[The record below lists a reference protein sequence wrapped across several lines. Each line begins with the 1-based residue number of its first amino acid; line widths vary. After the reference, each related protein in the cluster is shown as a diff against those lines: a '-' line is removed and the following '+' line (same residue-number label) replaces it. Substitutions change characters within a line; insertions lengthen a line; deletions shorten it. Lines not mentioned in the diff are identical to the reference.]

1 VVVIEKLVSMRE
13 AVERVANGSTVAIG
27 GLLMNGAPM
36 DFCRALVRRGARDL
50 TAVAIVAGPPVDWL
64 IAGGCL
70 RRVVTGLVSYEGFG
84 LAPHFRRAAE
94 RGEVDVQEWSEWTM
108 ICGLQAA
115 AAGLPF
121 MPTKAGVGTDMPG
134 IHPGATQVVEH
145 ERGTF
150 LACGPIRP
158 DVAVVHVH
166 EADRTGNCR
175 VLPKLVWMDSELV
188 KAAETVIVTAER
200 IVPERTFRA
209 APERTTYPGFAVDLV
224 VEAPL
229 GAYPTALFPW
239 HGYDGGFVT
248 DYLAACRDA
257 ETFAAF
263 WRDRVVAPPDG
274 PALVDANGGAGTL
287 LRIRAAA
294 GGSP

>member
-1 VVVIEKLVSMRE
+1 MSKLVSMDD
-13 AVERVANGSTVAIG
+13 AAARVADGSTVAIG

-36 DFCRALVRRGARDL
+36 EFCRALARRGASDL
-50 TAVAIVAGPPVDWL
+50 TVVAIVAGPSVDWL
-64 IAGGCL
+64 VAAGCV
-70 RRVVTGLVSYEGFG
+70 RKAIVGLVSMEGFG
-84 LAPHFRRAAE
+84 LAPQFRRAAE
-94 RGEVDVQEWSEWTM
+94 RGELEVEEWSEHTI

-121 MPTKAGVGTDMPG
+121 MPTKAGLGTDMPAL
-134 IHPGATQVVEH
+134 HPERTEVVEH

-166 EADRTGNCR
+166 EADLNGNCR

-188 KAAETVIVTAER
+188 KAAGTVVATTER

-209 APERTTYPGFAVDLV
+209 SPERTTYPGFTIDAV

-229 GAYPTALFPW
+229 GAYPTSLFPW
-239 HGYDGGFVT
+239 HGYDGAFIT
-248 DYLAACRDA
+248 EYLAACRDTEA
-257 ETFAAF
+257 FGAF
-263 WRDRVVAPPDG
+263 WRDRVMAPADG
-274 PALVDANGGAGTL
+274 PALVDANGGAATL
-287 LRIRAAA
+287 LRIRAAGTA
-294 GGSP
+294 S

>member
-1 VVVIEKLVSMRE
+1 VSKQVTMEEAAGLV
-13 AVERVANGSTVAIG
+13 ADGSTVAVG

-36 DFCRALVRRGARDL
+36 EFCRALTRRGARDL
-50 TAVAIVAGPPVDWL
+50 TVVAIVAGPSVDWL
-64 IAGGCL
+64 VAAGCV
-70 RRVVTGLVSYEGFG
+70 RRAIVGLVSMEGFG

-94 RGEVDVQEWSEWTM
+94 RGEIEVEEWSEHTM

-121 MPTKAGVGTDMPG
+121 MPTKAGLGTDMPAL
-134 IHPGATQVVEH
+134 HPEATAVVQH
-145 ERGTF
+145 ERGTY

-166 EADRTGNCR
+166 EADVVGDCR

-188 KAAETVIVTAER
+188 KAAGTVIATAER

-209 APERTTYPGFAVDLV
+209 APERTTYPGFAVDAV

-229 GAYPTALFPW
+229 GAYPTSLFPW
-239 HGYDGGFVT
+239 HGYDGAFIT
-248 DYLAACRDA
+248 AYLAACRDPEA
-257 ETFAAF
+257 FTAF
-263 WRDRVVAPPDG
+263 WRDRVMAPEDG
-274 PALVDANGGAGTL
+274 PAMVDANGGAATL
-287 LRIRAAA
+287 LRIRSA
-294 GGSP
+294 GAP

>member
-1 VVVIEKLVSMRE
+1 MSKLVTMDD
-13 AVERVANGSTVAIG
+13 AAARVADGSTVAIG

-36 DFCRALVRRGARDL
+36 EFCRALARRGARDL
-50 TAVAIVAGPPVDWL
+50 TVVAIVAGPSVDWL
-64 IAGGCL
+64 VAAGCV
-70 RRVVTGLVSYEGFG
+70 RRAIVGLVSMEGFG

-94 RGEVDVQEWSEWTM
+94 RGELEVEEWSEHTI

-121 MPTKAGVGTDMPG
+121 VPTKAGLGTDMPAL
-134 IHPGATQVVEH
+134 HPERTEVVEH

-166 EADRTGNCR
+166 EADVNGNCR

-188 KAAETVIVTAER
+188 KAATTVVATTER

-209 APERTTYPGFAVDLV
+209 APERTTYPGFTIDAV
-224 VEAPL
+224 VEAPF
-229 GAYPTALFPW
+229 GAYPTSLFPW
-239 HGYDGGFVT
+239 HGYDGVFIT
-248 DYLAACRDA
+248 EYLAACRDPEA
-257 ETFAAF
+257 FGAF
-263 WRDRVVAPPDG
+263 WRDRVMAPADG
-274 PALVDANGGAGTL
+274 PALLDANGGAATL
-287 LRIRAAA
+287 LRIRAAGTA
-294 GGSP
+294 S